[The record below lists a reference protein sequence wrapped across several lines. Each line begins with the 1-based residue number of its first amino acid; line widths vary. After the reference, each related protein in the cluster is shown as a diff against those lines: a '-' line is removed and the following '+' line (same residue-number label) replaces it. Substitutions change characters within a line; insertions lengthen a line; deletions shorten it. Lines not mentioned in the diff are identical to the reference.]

1 MRKPKTG
8 NEQKTVKPKIR
19 KLLDKHGW
27 FWWATPAT
35 IYSQSGIADICA
47 VKQGMFMAV
56 EAKFGRN
63 DPTPTQVAYLNSIRA
78 EAHFAFVVRETTI
91 DAFAQFL
98 EYLDKSIDYAAR
110 QEIAPP
116 DIGGPMLDAIKRMS
130 DTEIV
135 NSARFKRVAEA
146 AARRET
152 HAVSADTGDLGHD
165 DHDDHDD

>member
-35 IYSQSGIADICA
+35 MYSQSGISDICA
-47 VKQGMFMAV
+47 VKQGMFLAV

-63 DPTPTQVAYLNSIRA
+63 DPTPTQMAYLDSIRA
-78 EAHFAFVVRETTI
+78 CDHFAFVVRETTL
-91 DAFAQFL
+91 DAFETFL
-98 EYLDKSIDYAAR
+98 TCLDKSIEYAANN
-110 QEIAPP
+110 QIAPP
-116 DIGGPMLDAIKRMS
+116 EVGGPLLDAIKALG
-130 DTEIV
+130 DTQTVKGRKHEDPPLDSLV
-135 NSARFKRVAEA
+135 GVP
-146 AARRET
+146 
-152 HAVSADTGDLGHD
+152 VDD